1 MRLNKRPVQQWVGPC
16 SPFKVRQL
24 RFAAPM
30 GCRALLTA
38 SALLAILGLTAS
50 PVLAQ
55 SPEAS
60 SRVLAQRE
68 SGFNPDA
75 VRAMIA
81 RGDAAASRGDLATAR
96 SEYDKARKASKQ
108 LLGFYRDLSGAFRG
122 LDARIPREMDS
133 KGREALGLLAESNL
147 RLAALFRR
155 QNQPE
160 VAVPVLVEVVKLMT
174 PSQSQGQQA
183 YQSLVELGFVSTE
196 FKGAAPAG
204 AN

>member
-1 MRLNKRPVQQWVGPC
+1 
-16 SPFKVRQL
+16 
-24 RFAAPM
+24 
-30 GCRALLTA
+30 
-38 SALLAILGLTAS
+38 
-50 PVLAQ
+50 
-55 SPEAS
+55 
-60 SRVLAQRE
+60 
-68 SGFNPDA
+68 
-75 VRAMIA
+75 MIA

-96 SEYDKARKASKQ
+96 SAYDKARKASKQ

-174 PSQSQGQQA
+174 PSQSQGQKA
-183 YQSLVELGFVSTE
+183 YQSLVELGFVTTE
-196 FKGAAPAG
+196 FREPSRWPATDLSASSPG
-204 AN
+204 LPCLPWFSRPPSKQPSNGPFPMLW